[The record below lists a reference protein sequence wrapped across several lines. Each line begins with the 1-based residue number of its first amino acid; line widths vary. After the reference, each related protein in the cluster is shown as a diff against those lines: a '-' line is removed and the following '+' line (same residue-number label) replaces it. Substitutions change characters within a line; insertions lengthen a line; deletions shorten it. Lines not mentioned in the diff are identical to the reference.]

1 MKLSLQKQS
10 VFPWVIWAF
19 LCNVPLF
26 SSFMFFFLTLIQL
39 CSIFQPFSFEHI
51 LNWAIPVFQ
60 KGSKEKKEKKEIRIG
75 YLFEFFFFF
84 QKSMYFCDDLVDLS
98 WWGHIFFLI
107 ITFYFQKEKSIDPYG
122 CTHPATVSAHR
133 VSAPFRRWL
142 LTGHKSNKVC
152 AATCYHCIPESCLLL
167 LLFKRMSCKG
177 KVLTDKYRE

>member
-26 SSFMFFFLTLIQL
+26 SPFMFFFLTLIQL

-75 YLFEFFFFF
+75 YLFEFFFFLPEVNVF
-84 QKSMYFCDDLVDLS
+84 LWWPCWFELVRPHFFSHNYFLLS
-98 WWGHIFFLI
+98 KRKINR
-107 ITFYFQKEKSIDPYG
+107 SIRVYTSCYSK
-122 CTHPATVSAHR
+122 CTSGEC
-133 VSAPFRRWL
+133 S
-142 LTGHKSNKVC
+142 
-152 AATCYHCIPESCLLL
+152 I
-167 LLFKRMSCKG
+167 
-177 KVLTDKYRE
+177 

>member
-26 SSFMFFFLTLIQL
+26 SPFMFFFLTLIQL

-75 YLFEFFFFF
+75 YLFEFFFSSRSQCIFVMTLLIWAGEATF
-84 QKSMYFCDDLVDLS
+84 
-98 WWGHIFFLI
+98 FFLI

-152 AATCYHCIPESCLLL
+152 AATCYHCISESCLLL